1 MPRKRLP
8 RLTPLEARVM
18 DCVWDL
24 REATVREVK
33 DQLDQTAPRA
43 YNTVLTVLRI
53 LRDKGFLISHRE
65 GRADVYRP
73 TLSRDQA
80 SRRPLRELLDRF
92 FAGSATALVSQ
103 LLDTADLEPDE
114 ILAIRAEVDA
124 RLAED
129 QDAESPPG

>member
-1 MPRKRLP
+1 MARKRP
-8 RLTPLEARVM
+8 PKLTPLEARVM
-18 DCVWDL
+18 DCVWGL

-33 DQLDQTAPRA
+33 DRLDRSAPRA

-53 LRDKGFLISHRE
+53 LRDKGYVTSRRE

-73 TLSRDQA
+73 TVSRDQA

-92 FAGSATALVSQ
+92 FAGSAPALVSQ
-103 LLDTADLEPDE
+103 LLDTADLDPDE

-124 RLAED
+124 RLREGPDEGEPA
-129 QDAESPPG
+129 A

>member
-1 MPRKRLP
+1 MARKRQP
-8 RLTPLEARVM
+8 KLTPLESLVM

-33 DQLDQTAPRA
+33 DRLDTNAPRA

-53 LRDKGFLISHRE
+53 LRDKGFVTSERK

-73 TLSRDQA
+73 VVTRNQA

-92 FAGSATALVSQ
+92 YAGSAMALVSQ
-103 LLDTADLEPDE
+103 LLDTAELDPEQMR
-114 ILAIRAEVDA
+114 AIRREVDA
-124 RLAED
+124 KLREGAEKG
-129 QDAESPPG
+129 SPSQ